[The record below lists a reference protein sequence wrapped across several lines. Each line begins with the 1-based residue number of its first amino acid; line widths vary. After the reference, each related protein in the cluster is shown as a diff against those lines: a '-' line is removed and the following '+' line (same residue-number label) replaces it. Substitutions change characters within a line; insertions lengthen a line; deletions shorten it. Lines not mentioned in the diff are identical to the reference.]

1 MGIPDKR
8 RMPFT
13 IVDDCI
19 IDDTDLDAYE
29 KCTYLVLCRFSD
41 NKTGQSYPSR
51 KTIAK
56 MVGCSDR
63 KIDKCLK
70 TLTSKGYIKKTERQG
85 KAGSWDT
92 NLYTIL
98 GVANHVRQGS
108 EPRSPGVAN
117 HVRQG
122 SEPRSHE
129 LDLINYTQLNYKRDD
144 NVTDLKKVPYQEVVE
159 AYHQICTSLPR
170 VRKLTA
176 QRRKHLN
183 ARWKELGSLD
193 EFKEVFSR
201 AQASSF
207 LTGNNDRG
215 WNADFDWLINESNM
229 TKVIEGKYDDKAPTR
244 EAKSSFIPRVMG

>member
-98 GVANHVRQGS
+98 
-108 EPRSPGVAN
+108 GVAN